1 MAIIDTNWN
10 PSKKELRI
18 FSALQILFFALVAF
32 VIVRKHTETLDVPV
46 MIVSVSAVVGILGM
60 IFTPLIRV
68 VYVVWMAILFPVGWV
83 VSHVLMGIVFYLVFT
98 PIAVLMRIVGYDP
111 MKRKFEPD
119 AKTYWVRRQP
129 RSETA
134 HYFKQF

>member
-129 RSETA
+129 RSGTA